1 MNDCSICGKSLKSG
15 QVNKCQH
22 CQEIGSKKR
31 TTRKDYSAMAS
42 GRESGYAQGGGGY
55 AQGGGGGG
63 AKKQSQTG
71 GGSDMDPENLSL
83 GSLTG
88 DFLAWAQAQKQA
100 VKPKKQQDDKFKADI
115 SKLGLIQLRRGFNDL
130 KYIPELQATIHFTP
144 IKNPL
149 RGIPNYSEED
159 PVYPLFDKRAKK
171 KYICFFDGNVFD
183 MRGNFIGNLNL
194 QSLSK

>member
-1 MNDCSICGKSLKSG
+1 MPDCSICGKSLKGG
-15 QVNKCQH
+15 QVIKCQH

-31 TTRKDYSAMAS
+31 TTRKDYRAMAS
-42 GRESGYAQGGGGY
+42 GYVQGGGG
-55 AQGGGGGG
+55 GGGGGVGG

-71 GGSDMDPENLSL
+71 GGSIMDPSL

-100 VKPKKQQDDKFKADI
+100 AKPKKQQDDKFKADI
-115 SKLGLIQLRRGFNDL
+115 SKLGIPQHRRGFDDM
-130 KYIPELQATIHFTP
+130 KYIPELKATIHFTP

-149 RGIPNYSEED
+149 RGIPNYSEDD
-159 PVYPLFDKRAKK
+159 PVYPLLSPGGKM

-183 MRGNFIGNLNL
+183 MNGKFIGNLNL
-194 QSLSK
+194 QSLMK

>member
-1 MNDCSICGKSLKSG
+1 MPDCSICGKSLKGG

-22 CQEIGSKKR
+22 CQDIGSKKR
-31 TTRKDYSAMAS
+31 TTRKDYRAMA
-42 GRESGYAQGGGGY
+42 SGYAQGG
-55 AQGGGGGG
+55 GGGGGG

-71 GGSDMDPENLSL
+71 GGGAKKQQQTGGGSDMDL
-83 GSLTG
+83 
-88 DFLAWAQAQKQA
+88 DA
-100 VKPKKQQDDKFKADI
+100 KFKADI
-115 SKLGLIQLRRGFNDL
+115 AKLDLPQHRRGFDDL

-159 PVYPLFDKRAKK
+159 PVYPLLSPGGKM

-183 MRGNFIGNLNL
+183 MNGKFIGNM
-194 QSLSK
+194 